1 MKNFLFIVLSILIF
15 SACTNDKPIYTLSIN
30 RVDSVTVARQDS
42 LIKSKSLAD
51 SLKYVIQF
59 QNGVSDTSR
68 TSLTAAYKTSQELAN
83 MIDDEAYKSSLY
95 LDKLHDKNEQIQNA
109 ISKLDGK
116 LKELDKIDSE
126 VASSIKHKKQNA
138 DSKGVYAKIVE

>member
-15 SACTNDKPIYTLSIN
+15 SACTNDKPIYTLSVNKIDN
-30 RVDSVTVARQDS
+30 ATIARQDS
-42 LIKSKSLAD
+42 IIKSKALAD

-59 QNGVSDTSR
+59 QNGVSDTSH

-95 LDKLHDKNEQIQNA
+95 LEKLHDKNEQVQNA

-116 LKELDKIDSE
+116 LRELNKIDSE
-126 VASSIKHKKQNA
+126 VANSIKQKKQNA
-138 DSKGVYAKIVE
+138 EGKGIYAKIVE

>member
-15 SACTNDKPIYTLSIN
+15 SACTNDKPTYTLSID
-30 RVDSVTVARQDS
+30 RVDNTTIARQDS
-42 LIKSKSLAD
+42 IIKSKSLAD

-59 QNGVSDTSR
+59 QNGVSDTSH

-95 LDKLHDKNEQIQNA
+95 LEKLHDKNMEMKNA

-116 LKELDKIDSE
+116 LRELDKIDSE
-126 VASSIKHKKQNA
+126 VANSIKHRKQNA
-138 DSKGVYAKIVE
+138 EGKGVYAQFVE

>member
-1 MKNFLFIVLSILIF
+1 MKNFLFIVLSISIF
-15 SACTNDKPIYTLSIN
+15 SACTNDKPIYTLSVNKI
-30 RVDSVTVARQDS
+30 DSVTVARQDS
-42 LIKSKSLAD
+42 IIKSKSLAD

-59 QNGVSDTSR
+59 QNGVSDTSH

-95 LDKLHDKNEQIQNA
+95 LEKLHDKNQQVQNA

-116 LKELDKIDSE
+116 LRELNKIDSE
-126 VASSIKHKKQNA
+126 VANSIKQKKQNA
-138 DSKGVYAKIVE
+138 EGKGVYAKVVE